1 MRRVCPNCHH
11 RLRTTHLAQKVSQNM
26 EVERKKAGMEG
37 VRFLY
42 YQCPECEAD
51 TIFVDI
57 LPIDGEGTEEF
68 EARREDMEAVVR
80 GLHGE
85 RVGAVVVPV
94 RMH

>member
-1 MRRVCPNCHH
+1 MD
-11 RLRTTHLAQKVSQNM
+11 A
-26 EVERKKAGMEG
+26 ERKTAGLEG

-42 YQCPECEAD
+42 YHCPSCEAD

-57 LPIDGEGTEEF
+57 LPIDGERAREF
-68 EARREDMEAVVR
+68 EARRMEMEAVVR
-80 GLHGE
+80 GLQGE